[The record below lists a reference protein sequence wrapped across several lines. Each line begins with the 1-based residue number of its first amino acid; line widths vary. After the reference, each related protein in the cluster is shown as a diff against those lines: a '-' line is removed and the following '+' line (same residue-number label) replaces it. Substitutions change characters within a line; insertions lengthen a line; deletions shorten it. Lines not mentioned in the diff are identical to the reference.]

1 MTGYVR
7 TCDGRRLTLP
17 ALLQWS
23 VRLTDGDPCDSFSI
37 RFLYE
42 AELAEALRT
51 YGG

>member
-23 VRLTDGDPCDSFSI
+23 VRLTDGDPLQSTKPDGI
-37 RFLYE
+37 RCGLTFPC
-42 AELAEALRT
+42 
-51 YGG
+51 

>member
-23 VRLTDGDPCDSFSI
+23 VRLTDGDPCDSFSVCI
-37 RFLYE
+37 L
-42 AELAEALRT
+42 
-51 YGG
+51 

>member
-23 VRLTDGDPCDSFSI
+23 VRLTEGDLRQLFRLFSV
-37 RFLYE
+37 
-42 AELAEALRT
+42 
-51 YGG
+51 